1 MSKPVIAGVAMT
13 RFGRFLERP
22 LKDLAQEAC
31 LAALKDAG
39 LAPQQVDMVIFGNG
53 TAGLVNGQ
61 EMIRGQVALRG
72 LPLGGAPL
80 YNVENA
86 CASGAAAVDLA
97 CMAIESGRA
106 EVVLVC
112 GAEKLNHP
120 DKTVSANALANAADP
135 IEMEERRKTSKTGAV
150 FMDLYAEWAR
160 DYMVKAGATAADYAA
175 VTVKSRALAANSP
188 YAQFTRQTSVEEVLA
203 ERMIADPLT
212 LSMCSGMGDGAAA
225 VVVMSQARAKA
236 LGAAFVKVLGCA
248 LVSAIDADGVASP
261 AERSTKRAY
270 EIAGIDPRDLEVVEL
285 HDASS
290 PSELILYEKIGLCAA
305 GEGPQLLREGLTL
318 PSGKVVVNS
327 GGGLLS
333 RGHPVGATG
342 VAQVVEVVT
351 QLRGRAGK
359 NQKEGARLGLAQNQ
373 GGYIRND
380 AAVSSA
386 IVLER

>member
-13 RFGRFLERP
+13 RFGKFLDTP
-22 LKDLAQEAC
+22 LKDLASEAC
-31 LAALKDAG
+31 VNALKDAG
-39 LAPQQVDMVIFGNG
+39 LAPGQVDMVMFGNG
-53 TAGLVNGQ
+53 AAGLVNGQ

-72 LPLGGAPL
+72 LPLGGVPL
-80 YNVENA
+80 YNLENA

-97 CMAIESGRA
+97 CMAIQAGRA

-120 DKTVSANALANAADP
+120 DKKVSANALANAADP
-135 IEMEERRKTSKTGAV
+135 VEMEERRKRSKTGAV

-160 DYMVKAGATAADYAA
+160 DYMEASGATAADYAA

-188 YAQFTRQTSVEEVLA
+188 YAQFTRQTTVEEVLA

-225 VVVMSQARAKA
+225 VIVMSQAKA
-236 LGAAFVKVLGCA
+236 RELGLDCVKVLGSA
-248 LVSAIDADGVASP
+248 LVSAIDEDGVASP

-270 EIAGIDPRDLEVVEL
+270 EIAGIDPTDLDVVEL

-290 PSELILYEKIGLCAA
+290 PSELILYEKLGLCAA
-305 GEGPQLLREGLTL
+305 GEGPRMLRDGLTL
-318 PSGKVVVNS
+318 PTGKVAVNS

-342 VAQVVEVVT
+342 VAQVVEVVN

-359 NQKEGARLGLAQNQ
+359 NQKDGARLGLAQNQ